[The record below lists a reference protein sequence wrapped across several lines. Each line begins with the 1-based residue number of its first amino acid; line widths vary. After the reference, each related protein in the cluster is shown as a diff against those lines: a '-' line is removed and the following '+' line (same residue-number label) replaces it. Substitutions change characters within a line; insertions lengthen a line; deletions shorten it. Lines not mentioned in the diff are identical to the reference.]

1 MQKQQTRRRRIL
13 KNRKGKSRRMRKSR
27 KNTKYLVGGDLNK
40 CYTECDSMHPNKS
53 EARGDCKAECDL
65 DYN

>member
-27 KNTKYLVGGDLNK
+27 KNTKYLVGGG
-40 CYTECDSMHPNKS
+40 T
-53 EARGDCKAECDL
+53 
-65 DYN
+65 